1 MIPQKTIEQK
11 AFDYANTLVAKPR
24 RELESWQ
31 EDHAKGYTAGASSMR
46 DSIVEWL
53 RSEEAAQSDS
63 LQCSDD
69 YADEIESRFK

>member
-1 MIPQKTIEQK
+1 MLTTKQLEYLAIEDSEIAGTIRVEIET
-11 AFDYANTLVAKPR
+11 A
-24 RELESWQ
+24 
-31 EDHAKGYTAGASSMR
+31 YTAGATSMR

-69 YADEIESRFK
+69 YADEIERRFK

>member
-1 MIPQKTIEQK
+1 MSKTIVEK
-11 AFDYANTLVAKPR
+11 AIEFSGYDSTEERNGLNLVALDMSR
-24 RELESWQ
+24 GYQRGAQ
-31 EDHAKGYTAGASSMR
+31 EMR

-69 YADEIESRFK
+69 YADEIERRFK